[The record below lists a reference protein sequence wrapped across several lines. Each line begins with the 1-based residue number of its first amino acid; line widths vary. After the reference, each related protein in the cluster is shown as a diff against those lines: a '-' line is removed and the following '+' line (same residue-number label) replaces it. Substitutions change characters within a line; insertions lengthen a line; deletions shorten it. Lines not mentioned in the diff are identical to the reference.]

1 MLKKLLA
8 ENFLNTDLHLNQFH
22 FRTGV
27 YKTSCTLS
35 ELSAFILMQILPDLS
50 DVAVVIFWTKLP
62 L

>member
-35 ELSAFILMQILPDLS
+35 KLSAFTLMQRFSKYFQIYQMLL
-50 DVAVVIFWTKLP
+50 L
-62 L
+62 

>member
-35 ELSAFILMQILPDLS
+35 KLPAFTLMQRFSNYFQIYQMLL
-50 DVAVVIFWTKLP
+50 L
-62 L
+62 